1 MFLASYFTLCR
12 WALVSLWLSSLNY
25 SALLRAFFFRISFAS
40 QCVCDPWQAQ
50 VFQVFEDCIICIWS
64 NTFTPLWTWDCVE
77 FPNDVLCLTEVLI
90 SSLFDFF
97 YLQDCLCLKKQQLFW
112 SSPPGSLWLVHSILH
127 LFSHLF
133 WETSAWSVS
142 PRILSTLHCSTPTWN
157 GGEQFRK
164 LRKKPDRKCCLWNVT
179 NVPFLPSWNP
189 AGFISQYFASVYM
202 SLHSVFSQKNNWRF
216 NSNIR
221 ISISWFSIQKLCCAA
236 ATFVYCY

>member
-1 MFLASYFTLCR
+1 MCLWSMASTSISGIWRLHNMYMEQYIYSTLDVRLCGISQWCTMFDWGPDILSI
-12 WALVSLWLSSLNY
+12 WL
-25 SALLRAFFFRISFAS
+25 
-40 QCVCDPWQAQ
+40 
-50 VFQVFEDCIICIWS
+50 
-64 NTFTPLWTWDCVE
+64 
-77 FPNDVLCLTEVLI
+77 
-90 SSLFDFF
+90 F

-112 SSPPGSLWLVHSILH
+112 SSPPGSLWPVHSILH

-157 GGEQFRK
+157 RGEQFRK